1 MALALLSF
9 GSAGVVGCASTP
21 HTHDSASPAWEAL
34 SGFEGPW
41 SDNPRE
47 PALESAPER
56 AAWPV
61 AARRQALPARSNIVE
76 VAFRFYS
83 RHLTQV
89 DGARCEHR
97 PTCSRYA
104 ILSIRKHGLLV
115 GSWLTVD
122 RLMRTDHSS
131 VLRFLPRRA
140 FEGGT
145 YFVDPVEA
153 NDFYFHRPPPAPAT
167 P

>member
-1 MALALLSF
+1 M
-9 GSAGVVGCASTP
+9 
-21 HTHDSASPAWEAL
+21 
-34 SGFEGPW
+34 
-41 SDNPRE
+41 
-47 PALESAPER
+47 
-56 AAWPV
+56 
-61 AARRQALPARSNIVE
+61 E

-104 ILSIRKHGLLV
+104 IESVRKHGLLV

-140 FEGGT
+140 FSGGT
-145 YFVDPVEA
+145 YFVDPVES
-153 NDFYFHRPPPAPAT
+153 NDFYFTPAKPAP
-167 P
+167 